1 MRSSTGCG
9 PGGLHAAWGVGA
21 FVLAL
26 ASVAVAQEPAAGTST
41 EPSADS
47 AVQADQDREAR
58 FLFEAGRTAYDA
70 GRYKEALGHFQ
81 RAYDLSQRPQLLYNV
96 GQAAD
101 RLRQDEV
108 ALDAFERYLSA
119 LPAAANRPA
128 VEERIKV
135 LREVLAEHEAAAD
148 AKAAPTPAQTAQA
161 APTLAEHDAAGGP
174 AGGEGPRDQ
183 DDDLLSKWWLWAA
196 AGGVAA
202 GVVVAI
208 LIASSGG
215 DGGGGGLQ
223 GELVEGSD
231 GKVIVA
237 LEMP

>member
-1 MRSSTGCG
+1 MRCSTGCG
-9 PGGLHAAWGVGA
+9 PGGLHTAWVVGA
-21 FVLAL
+21 FALAL
-26 ASVAVAQEPAAGTST
+26 VSGAGAQAQAQAASGS
-41 EPSADS
+41 SAEVP
-47 AVQADQDREAR
+47 VQSDYDREAR

-101 RLRQDEV
+101 RLRQDEL

-119 LPAAANRPA
+119 LPAADNRPA

-135 LREVLAEHEAAAD
+135 LREVLAEKHAAAT
-148 AKAAPTPAQTAQA
+148 APVPTPAQTAQA
-161 APTLAEHDAAGGP
+161 SPTLAERDAADGR
-174 AGGEGPRDQ
+174 AGGNGPRDEDQ
-183 DDDLLSKWWLWAA
+183 DLLSQWWLWAA

-208 LIASSGG
+208 LIASSGDAG
-215 DGGGGGLQ
+215 TGGVK
-223 GELVEGSD
+223 GELVQGSD